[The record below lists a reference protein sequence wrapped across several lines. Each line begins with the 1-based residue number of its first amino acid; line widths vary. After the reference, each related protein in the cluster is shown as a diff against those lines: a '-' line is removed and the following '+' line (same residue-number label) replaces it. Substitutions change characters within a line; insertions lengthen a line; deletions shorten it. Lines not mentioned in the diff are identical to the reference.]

1 MLLLLSIVLISGA
14 CTSSS
19 ATPAQIILN
28 SCDMYNHPQ
37 YGAGQCI
44 EQNQCSR
51 ALYVPGLCEAHPS
64 NIQCCFSKTNPI
76 LEEFRAVWVA
86 TVTNIDWPS
95 SRTDTVAKQQTDL
108 MDMLNT
114 VQQLNMNA
122 IVFQVTRQSD

>member
-1 MLLLLSIVLISGA
+1 MSLLRLILLVSYIGCLPLA
-14 CTSSS
+14 HLS
-19 ATPAQIILN
+19 ATGED
-28 SCDMYNHPQ
+28 SCGTYNHPQ
-37 YGAGQCI
+37 YGFGQCI
-44 EQNQCSR
+44 DRSQC
-51 ALYVPGLCEAHPS
+51 ANTLYQPGLCETRPA
-64 NIQCCFSKTNPI
+64 NIQCCFSLNP
-76 LEEFRAVWVA
+76 LQQEFRAVWVA